1 MCSIITESG
10 MVYHFCY
17 GLFPLPDSDS
27 DSDSDTDSKPYGYI
41 ILCWTCFHWLRLGF
55 GSLSQMGT
63 VPILGTDLSLYY
75 IHFNQVSESKS
86 KPMKKYCTV
95 QKSVSEPESKSG
107 NGNKPLDNWGRNVRT
122 HVTWLKRDNL
132 PTDPSLARALASA
145 SVTSIL
151 TPDLGVNSGTTTLA
165 TISLTAARLRFCLM
179 PYISAR
185 RLAAANT

>member
-1 MCSIITESG
+1 MFHNHWIRNGLPFLLWLISTAG
-10 MVYHFCY
+10 LGFRFRLGY
-17 GLFPLPDSDS
+17 GFQTLWLHNIMLNMFPLTQTWIWITFPN
-27 DSDSDTDSKPYGYI
+27 GY
-41 ILCWTCFHWLRLGF
+41 CTHFRDR
-55 GSLSQMGT
+55 SR
-63 VPILGTDLSLYY
+63 LYY

-86 KPMKKYCTV
+86 EPMEKYCTV
-95 QKSVSEPESKSG
+95 QKKSVSESESESG

>member
-1 MCSIITESG
+1 MQLPCLRVMCPIITECG

-41 ILCWTCFHWLRLGF
+41 ILCWTCFHWIRHGF

-63 VPILGTDLSLYY
+63 VPILGTDLCPYY
-75 IHFNQVSESKS
+75 IHFNQGSESKS
-86 KPMKKYCTV
+86 EPMEISCTV
-95 QKSVSEPESKSG
+95 QDSVSESF
-107 NGNKPLDNWGRNVRT
+107 D
-122 HVTWLKRDNL
+122 HDYNL